1 MKITCYSCDKLVI
14 EPGAL
19 VFSPPTKTNKEVSI
33 CTVHKYHVCRD
44 CWPKLIKAIEKL
56 EEKK

>member
-1 MKITCYSCDKLVI
+1 MKITCYSCDKLVT
-14 EPGAL
+14 EVGAL

-33 CTVHKYHVCRD
+33 STVHKYHVCRA

-56 EEKK
+56 EEK